1 MALTISGG
9 GTIPVYARLDYV
21 GGADEFVAYVDISEF
36 WSSGYDPDKIIS
48 ALADASDYDKVEL
61 LYQNGLS
68 ATYLISK

>member
-1 MALTISGG
+1 MS
-9 GTIPVYARLDYV
+9 
-21 GGADEFVAYVDISEF
+21 GGADEFVAYVDISVF

-48 ALADASDYDKVEL
+48 ALADASDYDKAEL